1 MEEYGLGPNGAML
14 YCIEYL
20 EANFDWLVEEL
31 DNLLGEGG
39 DGYVIFDTPGQVEL
53 WTNHD
58 SLKNVVEKLQKMD
71 YRVGHISRY
80 QRRRELTSSLLLY
93 TCRTHTTLSTHRNSS
108 RSSYSPCAQ

>member
-1 MEEYGLGPNGAML
+1 MEEFGLGPNGAIL

-20 EANFDWLVEEL
+20 EANFDWLVDEL

-58 SLKNVVEKLQKMD
+58 SLKNIVDKLVKMD
-71 YRVGHISRY
+71 YRVSLHCVEGNKCSQSSW
-80 QRRRELTSSLLLY
+80 QRFI
-93 TCRTHTTLSTHRNSS
+93 CRMLIMSSTHRNSS
-108 RSSYSPCAQ
+108 RSSCSL